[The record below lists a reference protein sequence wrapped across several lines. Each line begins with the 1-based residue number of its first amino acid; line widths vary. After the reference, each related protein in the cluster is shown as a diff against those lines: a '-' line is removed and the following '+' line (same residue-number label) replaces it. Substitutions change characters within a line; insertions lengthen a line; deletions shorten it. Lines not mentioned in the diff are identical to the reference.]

1 MQASCVCV
9 AGFPADATVAMIAC
23 GGGLTVIAD
32 TQHRVWVCGGY
43 DESAEDMPPPHFV
56 PVWPQQSASFAA
68 SVAFVACGFDHSVLL
83 LSTGALFAWGCNSQ
97 GQLGA
102 SALHLPFSRTPR

>member
-1 MQASCVCV
+1 VYVSQGFLQMRLLPWLPAVVAS
-9 AGFPADATVAMIAC
+9 PSLQTRSTVF
-23 GGGLTVIAD
+23 GLRRLV
-32 TQHRVWVCGGY
+32 
-43 DESAEDMPPPHFV
+43 EDMPPPHFV

-102 SALHLPFSRTPR
+102 SALYLPFSRTPR